1 MVDKVGPLAGNIN
14 ALNSIDSPATQ
25 NQTDLRDSITPANTG
40 KKRKLSSQ
48 PSTRQKEVSSWK
60 HGTYKAVEALWEL
73 NVIPKR
79 NPTPEDILDI
89 CDLVKDAARLP
100 LERRIFLLEQE
111 KLECWKIKV
120 HHAIVEKDFQLFCA
134 KGLKSREDALDA
146 KDLEREATHDA
157 KQLELDQA
165 IDKANAERVILNE
178 EAMKC
183 RTEFLDLT
191 KRRLDSLKENVASGK
206 LRRELIETRGRC
218 STLEEEVAELRK
230 FKQRV
235 TRKTKGC
242 VLECPHCDGD
252 ITTLLR

>member
-1 MVDKVGPLAGNIN
+1 MVDKVDPLEGNIN

-25 NQTDLRDSITPANTG
+25 NQTDLKDSITPANTG

-79 NPTPEDILDI
+79 NPTPEDISDI
-89 CDLVKDAARLP
+89 CYLVKDAARLP
-100 LERRIFLLEQE
+100 LERRIFELEKE
-111 KLECWKIKV
+111 KLEWKIKV
-120 HHAIVEKDFQLFCA
+120 HHAIVEKDFQEFCA
-134 KGLKSREDALDA
+134 KGLKSRQDALVA
-146 KDLEREATHDA
+146 KALEFEATHNA
-157 KQLELDQA
+157 KILELDQA
-165 IDKANAERVILNE
+165 IDNANAERVNLNE

-183 RTEFLDLT
+183 RTEGFDLM
-191 KRRLDSLKENVASGK
+191 KRRLDSLKEQVASGK
-206 LRRELIETRGRC
+206 LRRELIETRDRC